1 MEVSLRRHIGLQ
13 HLGVSDLFR
22 YTAKYSGT
30 GDAPMR
36 RSCPVQKVGGQ
47 NQKTKSDGAF
57 TTYHIVYADPEGEET
72 VRAVPLRTLGFRGE
86 NVVKLPYLVD
96 YGSAAATIEFN
107 NTMQRREM
115 LRTAQSVRMEPR
127 AQHR

>member
-1 MEVSLRRHIGLQ
+1 
-13 HLGVSDLFR
+13 
-22 YTAKYSGT
+22 
-30 GDAPMR
+30 MR

-96 YGSAAATIEFN
+96 YGSDYGLAIEARFCFRL
-107 NTMQRREM
+107 TKRSARMVQLTQR
-115 LRTAQSVRMEPR
+115 Q
-127 AQHR
+127 